1 MYMSKSIS
9 NNNGA
14 QVLGIT
20 GGIGSGKSVVSRLF
34 TMHDVPVYDADTE
47 AKRLMN
53 THESLREQLCDLV
66 GENVYPDGALD
77 KVRFAQ
83 WMFADKEHVLAVNRI
98 VHGTVAQDFA
108 QWVTNQRQSGKRI
121 VAIEAAILFESGF
134 DSLVDLTILV
144 DAPKSLRLERA
155 MKRDRVSQDQIEAR
169 MSKQM
174 DDDARREKVDKIILC
189 DDKHP
194 VIPQVSWL
202 VRELQNKHKE
212 ETS

>member
-1 MYMSKSIS
+1 MYTNKNIS
-9 NNNGA
+9 NNNAA

-34 TMHDVPVYDADTE
+34 RMHDVPVYDADTE

-53 THESLREQLCDLV
+53 SHPSLREKLCKLV
-66 GENVYPDGALD
+66 GEDVYPDGVLD
-77 KVRFAQ
+77 RVRFAQ
-83 WMFADKEHVLAVNRI
+83 WMFADNDRVLGVNRI
-98 VHGTVAQDFA
+98 VHGVLAQDFA
-108 QWVTNQRQSGKRI
+108 QWVSDQRQHGQHV

-134 DSLVDLTILV
+134 DSLVDITVLV
-144 DAPKSLRLERA
+144 DAPKELRLTRA
-155 MKRDRVSQDQIEAR
+155 MKRDGANREQIEAR

-174 DDDARREKVDKIILC
+174 SDEARREKVDKIILC

-202 VRELQNKHKE
+202 LRELQNKQKQ

>member
-1 MYMSKSIS
+1 MYMNKNIS
-9 NNNGA
+9 NNNSTK
-14 QVLGIT
+14 VLGIT

-34 TMHDVPVYDADTE
+34 SMQGIPVYDADSE

-53 THESLREQLCDLV
+53 SHVSLREQLCTLV
-66 GENVYPDGALD
+66 GEDIYQDGTLD
-77 KVRFAQ
+77 KIHFAQ
-83 WMFADKEHVLAVNRI
+83 WMFADNERVLAVNKI

-108 QWVTNQRQSGKRI
+108 QWVSKQRQDGKRI

-144 DAPKSLRLERA
+144 DAPKELRLERA
-155 MKRDRVSQDQIEAR
+155 MMRDGASREQIEVR

-174 DDDARREKVDKIILC
+174 DDNTRREKVDKIILC
-189 DDKHP
+189 DDQHP

-202 VRELQNKHKE
+202 VRELQNRLKE